1 MELIF
6 HQLQKKEETPWK
18 KKKNAGRSAGVA
30 ND

>member
-18 KKKNAGRSAGVA
+18 KKNAGKSAGVA